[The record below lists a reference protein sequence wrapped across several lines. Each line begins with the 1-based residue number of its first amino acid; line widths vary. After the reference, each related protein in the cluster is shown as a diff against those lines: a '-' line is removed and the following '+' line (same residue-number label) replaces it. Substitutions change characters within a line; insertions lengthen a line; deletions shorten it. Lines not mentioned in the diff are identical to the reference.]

1 MPITPQEL
9 IANLGDLPPLPQVA
23 AQVLRIAADP
33 DASTDELQKVI
44 GTDQA
49 LTAQILKIANS
60 AMFGMMREVTTL
72 TQAIMTLGFSTIK
85 SVVIASSAKHL
96 YSRGATGL
104 QERLMWEHALV
115 SALAGRAYARALRFA
130 RTEEVFLAALMHDI
144 GKSVMSIKF
153 AERYGVLIRSV
164 YNDQGDGL
172 SMELDTFGFDHA
184 MVGEALLHS
193 WNLAGSIEQAA
204 RWHHDPL
211 QAPVEHRNLVALVA
225 LGNQMA
231 LNQKIGIGKP
241 ESLSIATAEALE
253 ILGIDEAALESHKDA
268 ALEALDRDKSLITDF

>member
-85 SVVIASSAKHL
+85 SVVIASSAKNL
-96 YSRGATGL
+96 YSGGTTGL

-115 SALAGRAYARALRFA
+115 SALAGRAYGRALRFA

-144 GKSVMSIKF
+144 GKSVLALKF
-153 AERYGVLIRSV
+153 PDRYGTLIRSV
-164 YNDQGDGL
+164 YNEQIDGL

-193 WNLAGSIEQAA
+193 WNIASGIEQAA
-204 RWHHDPL
+204 RWHHDPM
-211 QAPVEHRNLVALVA
+211 QASPECRKLVALVA

-231 LNQKIGIGKP
+231 LSQKIGLGKP
-241 ESLSIATAEALE
+241 ESLAPATAEALE
-253 ILGIDEAALESHKDA
+253 ILEIDDAILESHRDTV
-268 ALEALDRDKSLITDF
+268 LDALDRDKSLIADF